1 MGSSSK
7 LRLGV
12 IAVLALV
19 MGVSACGLPRP
30 GPNKREI
37 MQSAADAKGDS
48 IVINVN
54 AHVAKVTSEI
64 PSLGFPAS
72 FESAGMVGSDDIRPG
87 DTLALTIWENVD
99 DGLLTQTGTNATALT
114 QVQVDGQGYI
124 FVPYAGRLKAAG
136 NTPEGLRNIIT
147 AKLAPQT
154 PDPQVSVAR
163 VAGDG
168 ATVSVL
174 GGVGAPGVYPIDRP
188 TRKLS
193 AMVSKAGGAT
203 IPTEIAQIK
212 VTRGGKSG
220 KIWLTDLYA
229 NPKKDIAL
237 RGGDVVLVEQDTRA
251 FTAMGAM
258 GHQNRVNFE
267 TQSLSAVE
275 ALAQVGGLQTG
286 FADPKGVFVL
296 RNERPEVI
304 RTLLGRSVP
313 EDQRVVYVLDL
324 TAPSGIFN
332 ARDFII
338 RDGDTVY
345 VTEAPYVQ
353 WQKTLSVLTGAANSA
368 TAVDRAS
375 TGN

>member
-12 IAVLALV
+12 IAVLVLV

>member
-368 TAVDRAS
+368 TAVDRAT

>member
-19 MGVSACGLPRP
+19 LGVSACGLPRP

-229 NPKKDIAL
+229 NPKQDIAL

>member
-136 NTPEGLRNIIT
+136 STPEGLRNIIT

>member
-1 MGSSSK
+1 MGSKTK

-12 IAVLALV
+12 LAMLALV
-19 MGVSACGLPRP
+19 TGMSACGLPRP

-54 AHVAKVTSEI
+54 AHVAEVTSEI
-64 PSLGFPAS
+64 PALGFPSS

-87 DTLALTIWENVD
+87 DTLALNIWENVD
-99 DGLLTQTGTNATALT
+99 DGLLTQTGSNATALT

-136 NTPEGLRNIIT
+136 NTPEGLRKIIT
-147 AKLAPQT
+147 DKLAPQT

-174 GGVGAPGVYPIDRP
+174 GGVGGPGVYPIDRP

-193 AMVSKAGGAT
+193 AMISKAGGVT
-203 IPTEIAQIK
+203 VPTEIAQIK
-212 VTRGGKSG
+212 VTRGGQSG
-220 KIWLTDLYA
+220 KVWLTDLYA
-229 NPKKDIAL
+229 NPRLDIAL

-258 GHQNRVNFE
+258 GHQSRVNFE
-267 TQSLSAVE
+267 TQTLSAIE

-304 RTLLGRSVP
+304 RALLGRTVP
-313 EDQRVVYVLDL
+313 KDQRVVYVLDL

-353 WQKTLSVLTGAANSA
+353 WQKSLSVITGTANSA
-368 TAVDRAS
+368 TALDRAT

>member
-237 RGGDVVLVEQDTRA
+237 RNGDVVLVEQDTRA

>member
-1 MGSSSK
+1 MGPTTK
-7 LRLGV
+7 LRLGA
-12 IAVLALV
+12 IALLALV
-19 MGVSACGLPRP
+19 LGISACGLPRP

-48 IVINVN
+48 IVINVDG
-54 AHVAKVTSEI
+54 HVAKVTSEI
-64 PSLGFPAS
+64 PALGFPS
-72 FESAGMVGSDDIRPG
+72 GFESAGMVGSDDIRPG
-87 DTLALTIWENVD
+87 DMLALTIWENVD
-99 DGLLTQTGTNATALT
+99 DGLLAQTGANATALT

-174 GGVGAPGVYPIDRP
+174 GGVGMPGVYPIDRP

-193 AMVSKAGGAT
+193 AMVSKAGGVT
-203 IPTEIAQIK
+203 VPTEIAQIK
-212 VTRGGKSG
+212 VTRGGQSG
-220 KIWLTDLYA
+220 RIWLADLYSS
-229 NPKKDIAL
+229 PKLDIAL
-237 RGGDVVLVEQDTRA
+237 RGGDVVLVEPDTRA

-258 GHQNRVNFE
+258 GHQSRVNFE
-267 TQSLSAVE
+267 TQTLSAVE

-296 RNERPEVI
+296 RNERPAVI
-304 RTLLGRSVP
+304 RALLGRTVP

-353 WQKTLSVLTGAANSA
+353 WQKALSALTGTANSA
-368 TAVDRAS
+368 TALDRAAI
-375 TGN
+375 GN

>member
-1 MGSSSK
+1 MRSTTK
-7 LRLGV
+7 LRLGW
-12 IAVLALV
+12 AGLLALAL
-19 MGVSACGLPRP
+19 GVSACGLPRP

-64 PSLGFPAS
+64 PALGFPSS
-72 FESAGMVGSDDIRPG
+72 FQSAGMVGSDDIRPG
-87 DTLALTIWENVD
+87 DTLALTVWENVD

-136 NTPEGLRNIIT
+136 NTPESLRNLIT
-147 AKLAPQT
+147 DKLAPQT

-174 GGVGAPGVYPIDRP
+174 GGVGNPSVFPIDRP

-193 AMVSKAGGAT
+193 AMISKAGGVT
-203 IPTEIAQIK
+203 VPPEIAQIK
-212 VTRGGKSG
+212 VTRGGQSG
-220 KIWLTDLYA
+220 RIWLTDLYA
-229 NPKKDIAL
+229 NPKLDIAL

-267 TQSLSAVE
+267 TQTLSAIE
-275 ALAQVGGLQTG
+275 AIAQVGGLQTG

-296 RNERPEVI
+296 RNERPAVI
-304 RTLLGRSVP
+304 RALLGRDVP

-353 WQKTLSVLTGAANSA
+353 WQKSLSILTGTANSA
-368 TAVDRAS
+368 TALDRAAL
-375 TGN
+375 GN